1 MDIAKG
7 LKYFRAKKGITQTEL
22 AKFLGV
28 NNSNVSNWEKG
39 IAKPDID
46 MLVRIA
52 DYFEISV
59 DELIF
64 VEKNQKKMNYFSIEK
79 ASPENKPRKQAQNKE
94 LHSKLTPQLD
104 IPKQYNPNDGL
115 THDFEAQFTIEE
127 LEQSIKLLE
136 KEVANKEALIQSK
149 DEMIAM
155 QKEAISLAT
164 RQFDT
169 LTAAIESLTVY
180 LNKER
185 KKPSTTPAALSAL
198 DVDASG

>member
-7 LKYFRAKKGITQTEL
+7 LKYFRTKKGITQTEL

-52 DYFEISV
+52 NYFEISV

-64 VEKNQKKMNYFSIEK
+64 VEKNQKKLDDFS
-79 ASPENKPRKQAQNKE
+79 SENVRAKCEGKNVRATQKCEGNLKVP
-94 LHSKLTPQLD
+94 SD
-104 IPKQYNPNDGL
+104 IFHQYEPNDRQVY
-115 THDFEAQFTIEE
+115 DFAAQPTIEE

-136 KEVANKEALIQSK
+136 QEVANKEALIQSK

-185 KKPSTTPAALSAL
+185 KKPSATPAALSAL

>member
-1 MDIAKG
+1 M
-7 LKYFRAKKGITQTEL
+7 RATQKCE
-22 AKFLGV
+22 G
-28 NNSNVSNWEKG
+28 N
-39 IAKPDID
+39 
-46 MLVRIA
+46 
-52 DYFEISV
+52 
-59 DELIF
+59 
-64 VEKNQKKMNYFSIEK
+64 
-79 ASPENKPRKQAQNKE
+79 
-94 LHSKLTPQLD
+94 LTSQLD
-104 IPKQYNPNDGL
+104 ISRQYDPNNGL
-115 THDFEAQFTIEE
+115 AHDFAAGPTIEE

-136 KEVANKEALIQSK
+136 KEVASKEALIQSK